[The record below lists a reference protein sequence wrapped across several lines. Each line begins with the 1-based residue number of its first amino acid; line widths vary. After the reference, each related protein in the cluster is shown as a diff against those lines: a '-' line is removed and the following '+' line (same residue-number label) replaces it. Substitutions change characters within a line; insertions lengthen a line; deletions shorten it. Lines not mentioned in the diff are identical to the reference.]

1 MRLWSLHPKYLDRQ
15 GLLAAWREGLLA
27 QKVLQGKTQGYRKHP
42 QLQRFREHN
51 DPLAAIGAYLR
62 GIRHEATNRGYAF
75 KGEKIFSEKAAAKI
89 KVSSG
94 QLEYEFGHLL
104 KKLKERDP
112 KLYHS
117 FRHEKNIR
125 PHTLFKVIKG
135 PIEEWERPK

>member
-15 GLLAAWREGLLA
+15 GLLAMWREGLLA
-27 QKVLQGKTQGYRKHP
+27 QKVLQGKTKGYRKHP
-42 QLQRFREHN
+42 QLQRFRVQK
-51 DPLAAIGAYLR
+51 DPLAAIGTYLR
-62 GIRHEATNRGYAF
+62 GIRQEATNRGYDF
-75 KGEKIFSEKAAAKI
+75 KGEKIFSEKAAIKI

-104 KKLKERDP
+104 KKLKERDH

-125 PHTLFKVIKG
+125 PHSLFRVIKG
-135 PIEEWERPK
+135 PIEEWERIK